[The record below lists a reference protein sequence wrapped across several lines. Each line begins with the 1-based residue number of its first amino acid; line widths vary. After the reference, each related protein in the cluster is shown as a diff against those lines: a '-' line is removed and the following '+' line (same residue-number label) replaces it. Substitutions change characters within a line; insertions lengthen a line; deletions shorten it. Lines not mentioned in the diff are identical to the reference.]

1 MTMITLQVNIENEI
15 DAKIF
20 AEMIANFTFVKSV
33 EIPQLTKIYTAFRL
47 NTDELLLL
55 PPKKIGNPSEYC
67 GMWANKG
74 IADVKVF
81 RNNLWQRSK

>member
-33 EIPQLTKIYTAFRL
+33 EIPQLTKTYTASQKKT
-47 NTDELLLL
+47 NELLLL
-55 PPKKIGNPSEYC
+55 PPRKIGNPSDYC
-67 GMWANKG
+67 GMWASKG
-74 IADVKVF
+74 ITDIKQF
-81 RNNLWQRSK
+81 RDGLWQRNK